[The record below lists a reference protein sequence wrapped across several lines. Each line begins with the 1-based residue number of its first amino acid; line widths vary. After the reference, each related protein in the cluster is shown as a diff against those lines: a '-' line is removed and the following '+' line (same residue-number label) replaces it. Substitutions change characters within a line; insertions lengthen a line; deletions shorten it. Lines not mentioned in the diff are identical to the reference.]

1 MSHGVELFSYFL
13 CDVNT
18 ARKDIKILHLSPSMT
33 VAEIALSPRL
43 SSLTQWKES
52 DYKGWLIVVSNAVK
66 AIECVLCSDTLA
78 AKSH

>member
-18 ARKDIKILHLSPSMT
+18 ARRDIKILHLSPSMT

-43 SSLTQWKES
+43 SSLTQ
-52 DYKGWLIVVSNAVK
+52 
-66 AIECVLCSDTLA
+66 
-78 AKSH
+78 